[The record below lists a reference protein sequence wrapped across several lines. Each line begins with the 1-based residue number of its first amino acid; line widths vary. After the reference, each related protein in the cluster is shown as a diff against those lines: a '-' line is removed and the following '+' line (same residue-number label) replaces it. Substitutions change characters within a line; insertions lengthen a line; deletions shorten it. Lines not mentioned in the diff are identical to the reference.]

1 MNSDPAEDLLV
12 GELPEEIGEA
22 ASADGDF
29 RVKAWLAGLMKPAQ
43 EALQKALA
51 SA

>member
-22 ASADGDF
+22 ASDGDF